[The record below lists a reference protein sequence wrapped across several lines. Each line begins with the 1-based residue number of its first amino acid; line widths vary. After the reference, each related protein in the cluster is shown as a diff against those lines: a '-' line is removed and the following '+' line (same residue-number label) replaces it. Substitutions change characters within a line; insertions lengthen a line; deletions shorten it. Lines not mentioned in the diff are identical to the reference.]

1 MTKAAEE
8 GRTLD
13 VEEEEHYDNTAA
25 EIRQVDAHLKRLRE
39 LEAGKAATAQPV
51 KQAGNGNV
59 AAVASAPVIRVE
71 QKLDKGIGF
80 ARFAK
85 SLAAAKG
92 VRSEALEVARRQYPD
107 DSRLH
112 HVLKSAVG
120 AGTTTDPQWAG
131 SLSEYQEYAQDFI
144 DYLRPQTIIGRFGQG
159 GIPALRQVP
168 FNIRVHAQVSGG
180 AAGWVGEGKAKP
192 LTKFD
197 FESITFSHAKVSAI
211 AVLTEE
217 LIRFSS
223 PAADALVRNALAEA
237 VVARLDTDFVDPKK
251 AAVADVSPASIT
263 HDVKGTAS
271 TGNPDADAEA
281 AFGQFVAANL
291 QPTGAVWLMSST
303 NALALSMRKNAL
315 GQKEYPD
322 MTLLGGSFQG
332 LPVIV
337 SQYVGD
343 QLVLVNAPD
352 IYLADDG
359 EVFYRI
365 TPDRNCGITEA
376 VTVPAREVIHDRFNC
391 FFHPLIGL
399 PPVYAAGLAATQGH
413 HIQENSTSFFR
424 NGGRPSGVIEIPGSI
439 TEENAKKLKSN
450 WDSGYTGE
458 NAGKT
463 AILSNGA
470 KYNPTTFS
478 PVDAQTVEQLKMTAE
493 IVCSVF
499 RVPAYKIGVG
509 QPPSSD
515 NVEALEQQYYSQ
527 CLQTL
532 IESIELLLDEA
543 LETGENESTEFD
555 VTTLLRMD
563 SERRMKTLG
572 DAVKNTLLTP
582 NEARKRENLPPLAGG
597 DALYLQQQN
606 YSLEALS
613 RRDAREDPFSSAGKT
628 VSSQLPD
635 GASDGN
641 KAISETEHDAV
652 KAMFRGDTEKMTER
666 ELSIIRALGEEF
678 STVLADL
685 QRTFEGK
692 MASQAQAFE
701 EKLTSLS
708 AVLQKHVTVDEVR
721 PVLQAMVDDAVGAI
735 PVPRDGRD
743 YDPDV
748 LQQAVNDAVAN
759 IPQPADGKS
768 LTPDD
773 VRPMLEQMVKEAV
786 SHIPVPRDGR
796 DYDPE
801 VLQKAVND
809 AVANIPQPADGK
821 SLTPDDVRPMLEQM
835 VKEAVSHIPVPRD
848 GRDYDPDVLQK
859 AVLDAV
865 SALPAPQDGRDAT
878 ALEILPAIDDQKSFP
893 RGTYATHQGGLW
905 RAYEKTH
912 GMRGWECLVDG
923 VADIDV
929 SMTGERLFSV
939 VVRQSSGQRTEKTFS
954 LPVMLYRGVFRAG
967 ETYHPGDTVTWGG
980 SLWHCNSMTE
990 DKPGEAH
997 SSAWTLAAKRGR
1009 DAGGGK

>member
-1 MTKAAEE
+1 
-8 GRTLD
+8 
-13 VEEEEHYDNTAA
+13 
-25 EIRQVDAHLKRLRE
+25 
-39 LEAGKAATAQPV
+39 
-51 KQAGNGNV
+51 
-59 AAVASAPVIRVE
+59 
-71 QKLDKGIGF
+71 
-80 ARFAK
+80 
-85 SLAAAKG
+85 
-92 VRSEALEVARRQYPD
+92 
-107 DSRLH
+107 
-112 HVLKSAVG
+112 
-120 AGTTTDPQWAG
+120 
-131 SLSEYQEYAQDFI
+131 
-144 DYLRPQTIIGRFGQG
+144 
-159 GIPALRQVP
+159 
-168 FNIRVHAQVSGG
+168 
-180 AAGWVGEGKAKP
+180 
-192 LTKFD
+192 
-197 FESITFSHAKVSAI
+197 
-211 AVLTEE
+211 
-217 LIRFSS
+217 
-223 PAADALVRNALAEA
+223 
-237 VVARLDTDFVDPKK
+237 
-251 AAVADVSPASIT
+251 
-263 HDVKGTAS
+263 
-271 TGNPDADAEA
+271 
-281 AFGQFVAANL
+281 
-291 QPTGAVWLMSST
+291 
-303 NALALSMRKNAL
+303 
-315 GQKEYPD
+315 
-322 MTLLGGSFQG
+322 
-332 LPVIV
+332 
-337 SQYVGD
+337 
-343 QLVLVNAPD
+343 
-352 IYLADDG
+352 
-359 EVFYRI
+359 
-365 TPDRNCGITEA
+365 
-376 VTVPAREVIHDRFNC
+376 
-391 FFHPLIGL
+391 
-399 PPVYAAGLAATQGH
+399 
-413 HIQENSTSFFR
+413 
-424 NGGRPSGVIEIPGSI
+424 
-439 TEENAKKLKSN
+439 
-450 WDSGYTGE
+450 
-458 NAGKT
+458 
-463 AILSNGA
+463 
-470 KYNPTTFS
+470 
-478 PVDAQTVEQLKMTAE
+478 
-493 IVCSVF
+493 
-499 RVPAYKIGVG
+499 
-509 QPPSSD
+509 
-515 NVEALEQQYYSQ
+515 VEALEQQYYSQ

-613 RRDAREDPFSSAGKT
+613 RRDAREDPFASTGKT
-628 VSSQLPD
+628 ALAQPPD

-652 KAMFRGDTEKMTER
+652 KAMFRGDTAKMTER

-678 STVLADL
+678 SAVLADL

-692 MASQAQAFE
+692 IAAQAQTFE
-701 EKLTSLS
+701 EKLASLS
-708 AVLQKHVTVDEVR
+708 VVLQKCVT
-721 PVLQAMVDDAVGAI
+721 G
-735 PVPRDGRD
+735 
-743 YDPDV
+743 
-748 LQQAVNDAVAN
+748 
-759 IPQPADGKS
+759 
-768 LTPDD
+768 DD

-821 SLTPDDVRPMLEQM
+821 SLTPDDVRPMLEQMVKEAVSHIPVPRDGRDYDPDVLQKAVNDAVANIPVPANGKSITPDDVRPMLEQMVKEAVSHIPVPRDGRDYDPDVLQKAVNDAVANIPLPADGKSITPDDVHPMLEQM

-980 SLWHCNSMTE
+980 SLWHCNSMTG

>member
-1 MTKAAEE
+1 MWNLLRRTRKNQKSGRDVREAGWTSLFQAVAEPFSGAWQQGVKADPEAVLSFHAVFACISLISQDIAKM
-8 GRTLD
+8 RLRLMQT
-13 VEEEEHYDNTAA
+13 
-25 EIRQVDAHLKRLRE
+25 DAHGIRRETRRGDIARLCRRPNAQQNRIQFFELWLNAKLRHGNTVVLKIRNARGQIKELRI
-39 LEAGKAATAQPV
+39 LDW
-51 KQAGNGNV
+51 
-59 AAVASAPVIRVE
+59 SRVE
-71 QKLDKGIGF
+71 
-80 ARFAK
+80 
-85 SLAAAKG
+85 
-92 VRSEALEVARRQYPD
+92 
-107 DSRLH
+107 
-112 HVLKSAVG
+112 
-120 AGTTTDPQWAG
+120 
-131 SLSEYQEYAQDFI
+131 
-144 DYLRPQTIIGRFGQG
+144 
-159 GIPALRQVP
+159 
-168 FNIRVHAQVSGG
+168 
-180 AAGWVGEGKAKP
+180 P
-192 LTKFD
+192 L
-197 FESITFSHAKVSAI
+197 V
-211 AVLTEE
+211 
-217 LIRFSS
+217 
-223 PAADALVRNALAEA
+223 
-237 VVARLDTDFVDPKK
+237 
-251 AAVADVSPASIT
+251 
-263 HDVKGTAS
+263 
-271 TGNPDADAEA
+271 
-281 AFGQFVAANL
+281 
-291 QPTGAVWLMSST
+291 
-303 NALALSMRKNAL
+303 
-315 GQKEYPD
+315 
-322 MTLLGGSFQG
+322 
-332 LPVIV
+332 
-337 SQYVGD
+337 
-343 QLVLVNAPD
+343 
-352 IYLADDG
+352 ADDG

-613 RRDAREDPFSSAGKT
+613 RRDAREDPFASAGKT

-759 IPQPADGKS
+759 IPQPADGKRS

-835 VKEAVSHIPVPRD
+835 VKEAVSHIPVPRDGRDYDPDVLQKAVNDAVANIPQPADGKSLTPDDVRPMLEQMVKEAVSHIHVPRD

>member
-1 MTKAAEE
+1 
-8 GRTLD
+8 
-13 VEEEEHYDNTAA
+13 
-25 EIRQVDAHLKRLRE
+25 
-39 LEAGKAATAQPV
+39 
-51 KQAGNGNV
+51 
-59 AAVASAPVIRVE
+59 
-71 QKLDKGIGF
+71 
-80 ARFAK
+80 
-85 SLAAAKG
+85 
-92 VRSEALEVARRQYPD
+92 
-107 DSRLH
+107 
-112 HVLKSAVG
+112 
-120 AGTTTDPQWAG
+120 
-131 SLSEYQEYAQDFI
+131 
-144 DYLRPQTIIGRFGQG
+144 
-159 GIPALRQVP
+159 
-168 FNIRVHAQVSGG
+168 
-180 AAGWVGEGKAKP
+180 
-192 LTKFD
+192 
-197 FESITFSHAKVSAI
+197 
-211 AVLTEE
+211 
-217 LIRFSS
+217 
-223 PAADALVRNALAEA
+223 
-237 VVARLDTDFVDPKK
+237 
-251 AAVADVSPASIT
+251 
-263 HDVKGTAS
+263 
-271 TGNPDADAEA
+271 
-281 AFGQFVAANL
+281 
-291 QPTGAVWLMSST
+291 
-303 NALALSMRKNAL
+303 
-315 GQKEYPD
+315 
-322 MTLLGGSFQG
+322 
-332 LPVIV
+332 
-337 SQYVGD
+337 
-343 QLVLVNAPD
+343 
-352 IYLADDG
+352 
-359 EVFYRI
+359 
-365 TPDRNCGITEA
+365 
-376 VTVPAREVIHDRFNC
+376 
-391 FFHPLIGL
+391 
-399 PPVYAAGLAATQGH
+399 
-413 HIQENSTSFFR
+413 
-424 NGGRPSGVIEIPGSI
+424 
-439 TEENAKKLKSN
+439 
-450 WDSGYTGE
+450 
-458 NAGKT
+458 
-463 AILSNGA
+463 ILSNGA

-572 DAVKNTLLTP
+572 ESVKNTLLTP

-613 RRDAREDPFSSAGKT
+613 RRDAREDPFASTGKT
-628 VSSQLPD
+628 ASAQPPD

-652 KAMFRGDTEKMTER
+652 KAMFRGDSEKMNER

-678 STVLADL
+678 SAVLADL

-692 MASQAQAFE
+692 IAAQAQTFE
-701 EKLTSLS
+701 EKLASLS
-708 AVLQKHVTVDEVR
+708 VVLQKCVT
-721 PVLQAMVDDAVGAI
+721 G
-735 PVPRDGRD
+735 
-743 YDPDV
+743 
-748 LQQAVNDAVAN
+748 
-759 IPQPADGKS
+759 
-768 LTPDD
+768 DD

-821 SLTPDDVRPMLEQM
+821 SLTPDDVRPMLEQMVKEAVSHIPVPRDGRDYDPDVLQKAVNDAVANIPVPANGKSITPDDVRPMLEQMVKEAVSHIPVPRDGRDYDPEVLQKAVNDAVANIPQPADGKSITPDDVHPMLEQM

-980 SLWHCNSMTE
+980 SLWHCNSMTG

>member
-1 MTKAAEE
+1 
-8 GRTLD
+8 
-13 VEEEEHYDNTAA
+13 
-25 EIRQVDAHLKRLRE
+25 
-39 LEAGKAATAQPV
+39 
-51 KQAGNGNV
+51 
-59 AAVASAPVIRVE
+59 
-71 QKLDKGIGF
+71 
-80 ARFAK
+80 
-85 SLAAAKG
+85 
-92 VRSEALEVARRQYPD
+92 
-107 DSRLH
+107 
-112 HVLKSAVG
+112 
-120 AGTTTDPQWAG
+120 
-131 SLSEYQEYAQDFI
+131 
-144 DYLRPQTIIGRFGQG
+144 
-159 GIPALRQVP
+159 
-168 FNIRVHAQVSGG
+168 
-180 AAGWVGEGKAKP
+180 
-192 LTKFD
+192 
-197 FESITFSHAKVSAI
+197 
-211 AVLTEE
+211 
-217 LIRFSS
+217 
-223 PAADALVRNALAEA
+223 
-237 VVARLDTDFVDPKK
+237 
-251 AAVADVSPASIT
+251 
-263 HDVKGTAS
+263 
-271 TGNPDADAEA
+271 
-281 AFGQFVAANL
+281 
-291 QPTGAVWLMSST
+291 
-303 NALALSMRKNAL
+303 
-315 GQKEYPD
+315 
-322 MTLLGGSFQG
+322 
-332 LPVIV
+332 
-337 SQYVGD
+337 
-343 QLVLVNAPD
+343 
-352 IYLADDG
+352 
-359 EVFYRI
+359 
-365 TPDRNCGITEA
+365 
-376 VTVPAREVIHDRFNC
+376 
-391 FFHPLIGL
+391 
-399 PPVYAAGLAATQGH
+399 
-413 HIQENSTSFFR
+413 
-424 NGGRPSGVIEIPGSI
+424 
-439 TEENAKKLKSN
+439 N

-613 RRDAREDPFSSAGKT
+613 RRDAREDPFASTGKT
-628 VSSQLPD
+628 ALAQPPD

-652 KAMFRGDTEKMTER
+652 KAMFRGDTAKMTER

-678 STVLADL
+678 SAVLADL

-692 MASQAQAFE
+692 IAAQAQTFE
-701 EKLTSLS
+701 EKLASLS
-708 AVLQKHVTVDEVR
+708 VVLQKCVTGDDVR
-721 PVLQAMVDDAVGAI
+721 PMLEQMVKEAVSHI

-743 YDPDV
+743 YDPEV
-748 LQQAVNDAVAN
+748 LQKAVNDAVAN

-821 SLTPDDVRPMLEQM
+821 SLTPDDVRPMLEQMVKEAVSHIPVPRDGRDYDPDVLQKAVNDAVANIPQPADGKSITPDDVRPMLEQM

-980 SLWHCNSMTE
+980 SLWHCNSMTG

-1009 DAGGGK
+1009 DAGG

>member
-1 MTKAAEE
+1 
-8 GRTLD
+8 
-13 VEEEEHYDNTAA
+13 
-25 EIRQVDAHLKRLRE
+25 
-39 LEAGKAATAQPV
+39 
-51 KQAGNGNV
+51 
-59 AAVASAPVIRVE
+59 
-71 QKLDKGIGF
+71 
-80 ARFAK
+80 
-85 SLAAAKG
+85 
-92 VRSEALEVARRQYPD
+92 
-107 DSRLH
+107 
-112 HVLKSAVG
+112 
-120 AGTTTDPQWAG
+120 
-131 SLSEYQEYAQDFI
+131 
-144 DYLRPQTIIGRFGQG
+144 
-159 GIPALRQVP
+159 
-168 FNIRVHAQVSGG
+168 
-180 AAGWVGEGKAKP
+180 
-192 LTKFD
+192 
-197 FESITFSHAKVSAI
+197 
-211 AVLTEE
+211 
-217 LIRFSS
+217 
-223 PAADALVRNALAEA
+223 
-237 VVARLDTDFVDPKK
+237 
-251 AAVADVSPASIT
+251 
-263 HDVKGTAS
+263 
-271 TGNPDADAEA
+271 
-281 AFGQFVAANL
+281 
-291 QPTGAVWLMSST
+291 
-303 NALALSMRKNAL
+303 
-315 GQKEYPD
+315 
-322 MTLLGGSFQG
+322 
-332 LPVIV
+332 
-337 SQYVGD
+337 
-343 QLVLVNAPD
+343 
-352 IYLADDG
+352 
-359 EVFYRI
+359 
-365 TPDRNCGITEA
+365 
-376 VTVPAREVIHDRFNC
+376 
-391 FFHPLIGL
+391 
-399 PPVYAAGLAATQGH
+399 TQGH

-613 RRDAREDPFSSAGKT
+613 RRDAREDPFALTGKT
-628 VSSQLPD
+628 ALAQPPD

-652 KAMFRGDTEKMTER
+652 KAMFRGDTAKMTER

-678 STVLADL
+678 SAVLADL

-692 MASQAQAFE
+692 IAAQAQTFE
-701 EKLTSLS
+701 EKLASLS
-708 AVLQKHVTVDEVR
+708 VVLQKCVTGDDVR
-721 PVLQAMVDDAVGAI
+721 PMLEQMVKEAVSHI

-743 YDPDV
+743 YDPEV
-748 LQQAVNDAVAN
+748 LQKAVNDAVAN

-821 SLTPDDVRPMLEQM
+821 SLTPDDVRPMLEQMVKEAVSHIPVPRDGRDYDPEVLQKAVNDAVANIPQPADGKSITPDDVRPMLEQM

-980 SLWHCNSMTE
+980 SLWHCNSMTG

-997 SSAWTLAAKRGR
+997 SSAWTLAAKRG
-1009 DAGGGK
+1009 

>member
-1 MTKAAEE
+1 
-8 GRTLD
+8 
-13 VEEEEHYDNTAA
+13 
-25 EIRQVDAHLKRLRE
+25 
-39 LEAGKAATAQPV
+39 
-51 KQAGNGNV
+51 
-59 AAVASAPVIRVE
+59 
-71 QKLDKGIGF
+71 
-80 ARFAK
+80 
-85 SLAAAKG
+85 
-92 VRSEALEVARRQYPD
+92 
-107 DSRLH
+107 
-112 HVLKSAVG
+112 
-120 AGTTTDPQWAG
+120 
-131 SLSEYQEYAQDFI
+131 
-144 DYLRPQTIIGRFGQG
+144 
-159 GIPALRQVP
+159 
-168 FNIRVHAQVSGG
+168 
-180 AAGWVGEGKAKP
+180 
-192 LTKFD
+192 
-197 FESITFSHAKVSAI
+197 
-211 AVLTEE
+211 
-217 LIRFSS
+217 
-223 PAADALVRNALAEA
+223 
-237 VVARLDTDFVDPKK
+237 
-251 AAVADVSPASIT
+251 
-263 HDVKGTAS
+263 
-271 TGNPDADAEA
+271 
-281 AFGQFVAANL
+281 
-291 QPTGAVWLMSST
+291 
-303 NALALSMRKNAL
+303 
-315 GQKEYPD
+315 
-322 MTLLGGSFQG
+322 
-332 LPVIV
+332 
-337 SQYVGD
+337 
-343 QLVLVNAPD
+343 
-352 IYLADDG
+352 
-359 EVFYRI
+359 
-365 TPDRNCGITEA
+365 
-376 VTVPAREVIHDRFNC
+376 
-391 FFHPLIGL
+391 
-399 PPVYAAGLAATQGH
+399 
-413 HIQENSTSFFR
+413 
-424 NGGRPSGVIEIPGSI
+424 
-439 TEENAKKLKSN
+439 AKKLKSN

-613 RRDAREDPFSSAGKT
+613 RRDAREDPFASTGKT
-628 VSSQLPD
+628 ALAQPPD

-652 KAMFRGDTEKMTER
+652 KAMFRGDTAKMTER

-678 STVLADL
+678 SAVLADL

-692 MASQAQAFE
+692 IAAQAQTFE
-701 EKLTSLS
+701 EKLASLS
-708 AVLQKHVTVDEVR
+708 VVLQKCVTGDDVR
-721 PVLQAMVDDAVGAI
+721 PMLEQMVKEAVSHI

-743 YDPDV
+743 YDPEV
-748 LQQAVNDAVAN
+748 LQKAVNDAVAN

-821 SLTPDDVRPMLEQM
+821 SLTPDDVRPMLEQMVKEAVSHIPVPRDGRDYDPDVLQKAVNDAVANIPQPADGKSITPDDVRPMLEQM

-980 SLWHCNSMTE
+980 SLWHCNSMTG

-997 SSAWTLAAKRGR
+997 SSGWALAAKRGR

>member
-1 MTKAAEE
+1 
-8 GRTLD
+8 
-13 VEEEEHYDNTAA
+13 
-25 EIRQVDAHLKRLRE
+25 
-39 LEAGKAATAQPV
+39 
-51 KQAGNGNV
+51 
-59 AAVASAPVIRVE
+59 
-71 QKLDKGIGF
+71 
-80 ARFAK
+80 
-85 SLAAAKG
+85 
-92 VRSEALEVARRQYPD
+92 
-107 DSRLH
+107 
-112 HVLKSAVG
+112 
-120 AGTTTDPQWAG
+120 
-131 SLSEYQEYAQDFI
+131 
-144 DYLRPQTIIGRFGQG
+144 
-159 GIPALRQVP
+159 
-168 FNIRVHAQVSGG
+168 
-180 AAGWVGEGKAKP
+180 
-192 LTKFD
+192 
-197 FESITFSHAKVSAI
+197 
-211 AVLTEE
+211 
-217 LIRFSS
+217 
-223 PAADALVRNALAEA
+223 
-237 VVARLDTDFVDPKK
+237 
-251 AAVADVSPASIT
+251 
-263 HDVKGTAS
+263 
-271 TGNPDADAEA
+271 
-281 AFGQFVAANL
+281 
-291 QPTGAVWLMSST
+291 
-303 NALALSMRKNAL
+303 
-315 GQKEYPD
+315 
-322 MTLLGGSFQG
+322 
-332 LPVIV
+332 
-337 SQYVGD
+337 
-343 QLVLVNAPD
+343 
-352 IYLADDG
+352 
-359 EVFYRI
+359 
-365 TPDRNCGITEA
+365 
-376 VTVPAREVIHDRFNC
+376 
-391 FFHPLIGL
+391 
-399 PPVYAAGLAATQGH
+399 
-413 HIQENSTSFFR
+413 STSFFR

-613 RRDAREDPFSSAGKT
+613 RRDAREDPFASTGKT
-628 VSSQLPD
+628 ALAQPPD

-652 KAMFRGDTEKMTER
+652 KAMFRGDTAKMTER

-678 STVLADL
+678 SAVLADL

-692 MASQAQAFE
+692 IAAQAQTFE
-701 EKLTSLS
+701 EKLASLS
-708 AVLQKHVTVDEVR
+708 VVLQKCVTGDDVR
-721 PVLQAMVDDAVGAI
+721 PMLEQMVKEAVSHI

-743 YDPDV
+743 YDPEV
-748 LQQAVNDAVAN
+748 LQKAVNDAVAN

-835 VKEAVSHIPVPRD
+835 VKEAVSHIPVPRDGRDYDPDVLQKAVNDAVANIPQPADGKSITPDDVRPMLEQMVTEAVSHIPVPRD

-939 VVRQSSGQRTEKTFS
+939 VVRQSSGQRTAKTFS

-980 SLWHCNSMTE
+980 SLWHCNSMTG

>member
-1 MTKAAEE
+1 
-8 GRTLD
+8 
-13 VEEEEHYDNTAA
+13 
-25 EIRQVDAHLKRLRE
+25 
-39 LEAGKAATAQPV
+39 
-51 KQAGNGNV
+51 
-59 AAVASAPVIRVE
+59 
-71 QKLDKGIGF
+71 
-80 ARFAK
+80 
-85 SLAAAKG
+85 
-92 VRSEALEVARRQYPD
+92 
-107 DSRLH
+107 
-112 HVLKSAVG
+112 
-120 AGTTTDPQWAG
+120 
-131 SLSEYQEYAQDFI
+131 
-144 DYLRPQTIIGRFGQG
+144 
-159 GIPALRQVP
+159 
-168 FNIRVHAQVSGG
+168 
-180 AAGWVGEGKAKP
+180 
-192 LTKFD
+192 
-197 FESITFSHAKVSAI
+197 
-211 AVLTEE
+211 
-217 LIRFSS
+217 
-223 PAADALVRNALAEA
+223 
-237 VVARLDTDFVDPKK
+237 
-251 AAVADVSPASIT
+251 
-263 HDVKGTAS
+263 
-271 TGNPDADAEA
+271 
-281 AFGQFVAANL
+281 
-291 QPTGAVWLMSST
+291 
-303 NALALSMRKNAL
+303 
-315 GQKEYPD
+315 
-322 MTLLGGSFQG
+322 
-332 LPVIV
+332 
-337 SQYVGD
+337 
-343 QLVLVNAPD
+343 
-352 IYLADDG
+352 
-359 EVFYRI
+359 
-365 TPDRNCGITEA
+365 
-376 VTVPAREVIHDRFNC
+376 
-391 FFHPLIGL
+391 
-399 PPVYAAGLAATQGH
+399 
-413 HIQENSTSFFR
+413 

-572 DAVKNTLLTP
+572 ESVKNTLLTP

-613 RRDAREDPFSSAGKT
+613 RRDAREDPFASTGKT
-628 VSSQLPD
+628 ASAQPPD

-652 KAMFRGDTEKMTER
+652 KAMFRGDSEKMNER

-678 STVLADL
+678 SAVLADL

-692 MASQAQAFE
+692 IAAQAQTFE
-701 EKLTSLS
+701 EKLASLS
-708 AVLQKHVTVDEVR
+708 VVLQKCVT
-721 PVLQAMVDDAVGAI
+721 G
-735 PVPRDGRD
+735 
-743 YDPDV
+743 
-748 LQQAVNDAVAN
+748 
-759 IPQPADGKS
+759 
-768 LTPDD
+768 DD

-821 SLTPDDVRPMLEQM
+821 SLTPDDVRPMLEQMVKEAVSHIPVPRDGRDYDPDVLQKAVNDAVANIPVPANGKSITPDDVRPMLEQMVKEAVSHIPVPRDGRDYDPEVLQKAVNDAVANIPQPADGKSITPDDVHPMLEQM

-980 SLWHCNSMTE
+980 SLWHCNSMTG

>member
-1 MTKAAEE
+1 
-8 GRTLD
+8 
-13 VEEEEHYDNTAA
+13 
-25 EIRQVDAHLKRLRE
+25 
-39 LEAGKAATAQPV
+39 
-51 KQAGNGNV
+51 
-59 AAVASAPVIRVE
+59 
-71 QKLDKGIGF
+71 
-80 ARFAK
+80 
-85 SLAAAKG
+85 
-92 VRSEALEVARRQYPD
+92 
-107 DSRLH
+107 
-112 HVLKSAVG
+112 
-120 AGTTTDPQWAG
+120 
-131 SLSEYQEYAQDFI
+131 
-144 DYLRPQTIIGRFGQG
+144 
-159 GIPALRQVP
+159 
-168 FNIRVHAQVSGG
+168 
-180 AAGWVGEGKAKP
+180 
-192 LTKFD
+192 
-197 FESITFSHAKVSAI
+197 
-211 AVLTEE
+211 
-217 LIRFSS
+217 
-223 PAADALVRNALAEA
+223 
-237 VVARLDTDFVDPKK
+237 
-251 AAVADVSPASIT
+251 
-263 HDVKGTAS
+263 
-271 TGNPDADAEA
+271 
-281 AFGQFVAANL
+281 
-291 QPTGAVWLMSST
+291 
-303 NALALSMRKNAL
+303 
-315 GQKEYPD
+315 
-322 MTLLGGSFQG
+322 
-332 LPVIV
+332 
-337 SQYVGD
+337 
-343 QLVLVNAPD
+343 
-352 IYLADDG
+352 
-359 EVFYRI
+359 
-365 TPDRNCGITEA
+365 
-376 VTVPAREVIHDRFNC
+376 
-391 FFHPLIGL
+391 
-399 PPVYAAGLAATQGH
+399 
-413 HIQENSTSFFR
+413 
-424 NGGRPSGVIEIPGSI
+424 
-439 TEENAKKLKSN
+439 EENAKKLKSN

-613 RRDAREDPFSSAGKT
+613 RRDAREDPFASAGKT

-685 QRTFEGK
+685 QRTFEEK
-692 MASQAQAFE
+692 IAAQAQTFE
-701 EKLTSLS
+701 EKLASQS
-708 AVLQKHVTVDEVR
+708 VVLQKHVTVDEVR

-748 LQQAVNDAVAN
+748 LQQAVNDAVANIPQPADGKSLTPDDVRPMLEQMVKEAVSHIPVPRDGRDYDPEVLQKAVNDAVAN

-1009 DAGGGK
+1009 DAGG

>member
-1 MTKAAEE
+1 
-8 GRTLD
+8 
-13 VEEEEHYDNTAA
+13 
-25 EIRQVDAHLKRLRE
+25 
-39 LEAGKAATAQPV
+39 
-51 KQAGNGNV
+51 
-59 AAVASAPVIRVE
+59 
-71 QKLDKGIGF
+71 
-80 ARFAK
+80 
-85 SLAAAKG
+85 
-92 VRSEALEVARRQYPD
+92 
-107 DSRLH
+107 
-112 HVLKSAVG
+112 
-120 AGTTTDPQWAG
+120 
-131 SLSEYQEYAQDFI
+131 
-144 DYLRPQTIIGRFGQG
+144 
-159 GIPALRQVP
+159 
-168 FNIRVHAQVSGG
+168 
-180 AAGWVGEGKAKP
+180 
-192 LTKFD
+192 
-197 FESITFSHAKVSAI
+197 
-211 AVLTEE
+211 
-217 LIRFSS
+217 
-223 PAADALVRNALAEA
+223 
-237 VVARLDTDFVDPKK
+237 
-251 AAVADVSPASIT
+251 
-263 HDVKGTAS
+263 
-271 TGNPDADAEA
+271 
-281 AFGQFVAANL
+281 
-291 QPTGAVWLMSST
+291 
-303 NALALSMRKNAL
+303 
-315 GQKEYPD
+315 
-322 MTLLGGSFQG
+322 
-332 LPVIV
+332 
-337 SQYVGD
+337 
-343 QLVLVNAPD
+343 
-352 IYLADDG
+352 
-359 EVFYRI
+359 
-365 TPDRNCGITEA
+365 
-376 VTVPAREVIHDRFNC
+376 
-391 FFHPLIGL
+391 
-399 PPVYAAGLAATQGH
+399 
-413 HIQENSTSFFR
+413 
-424 NGGRPSGVIEIPGSI
+424 
-439 TEENAKKLKSN
+439 
-450 WDSGYTGE
+450 
-458 NAGKT
+458 
-463 AILSNGA
+463 
-470 KYNPTTFS
+470 
-478 PVDAQTVEQLKMTAE
+478 
-493 IVCSVF
+493 F

-613 RRDAREDPFSSAGKT
+613 RRDAREDPFASTGKT
-628 VSSQLPD
+628 ALAQPPD

-641 KAISETEHDAV
+641 KAITETEHDAV
-652 KAMFRGDTEKMTER
+652 KAMFRGDTAKMTER

-678 STVLADL
+678 SAVLADL

-692 MASQAQAFE
+692 IAAQAQTFE
-701 EKLTSLS
+701 EKLASLS
-708 AVLQKHVTVDEVR
+708 VVLQKCVT
-721 PVLQAMVDDAVGAI
+721 G
-735 PVPRDGRD
+735 
-743 YDPDV
+743 
-748 LQQAVNDAVAN
+748 
-759 IPQPADGKS
+759 
-768 LTPDD
+768 DD

-821 SLTPDDVRPMLEQM
+821 SLTPDDVRPMLEQMVTEAVSHIPVPRDGRDYDPDVLQKAVNDAVANIPQPADGKSLTPDDVRPMLEQMVKEAVSHIPVPRDGRDYDPDVLQKAVNDAVANIPQPADGKSITPDDVRPMLEQM

-929 SMTGERLFSV
+929 SITGERSFSV
-939 VVRQSSGQRTEKTFS
+939 VIRQSSGQCTEKTFS

-980 SLWHCNSMTE
+980 SLWHCNSMTG

-997 SSAWTLAAKRGR
+997 SSGWTLAAKRGR

>member
-1 MTKAAEE
+1 
-8 GRTLD
+8 
-13 VEEEEHYDNTAA
+13 
-25 EIRQVDAHLKRLRE
+25 
-39 LEAGKAATAQPV
+39 
-51 KQAGNGNV
+51 
-59 AAVASAPVIRVE
+59 
-71 QKLDKGIGF
+71 
-80 ARFAK
+80 
-85 SLAAAKG
+85 
-92 VRSEALEVARRQYPD
+92 
-107 DSRLH
+107 
-112 HVLKSAVG
+112 
-120 AGTTTDPQWAG
+120 
-131 SLSEYQEYAQDFI
+131 
-144 DYLRPQTIIGRFGQG
+144 
-159 GIPALRQVP
+159 
-168 FNIRVHAQVSGG
+168 
-180 AAGWVGEGKAKP
+180 
-192 LTKFD
+192 
-197 FESITFSHAKVSAI
+197 
-211 AVLTEE
+211 
-217 LIRFSS
+217 
-223 PAADALVRNALAEA
+223 
-237 VVARLDTDFVDPKK
+237 
-251 AAVADVSPASIT
+251 
-263 HDVKGTAS
+263 
-271 TGNPDADAEA
+271 
-281 AFGQFVAANL
+281 
-291 QPTGAVWLMSST
+291 
-303 NALALSMRKNAL
+303 
-315 GQKEYPD
+315 
-322 MTLLGGSFQG
+322 
-332 LPVIV
+332 
-337 SQYVGD
+337 
-343 QLVLVNAPD
+343 
-352 IYLADDG
+352 
-359 EVFYRI
+359 
-365 TPDRNCGITEA
+365 
-376 VTVPAREVIHDRFNC
+376 
-391 FFHPLIGL
+391 
-399 PPVYAAGLAATQGH
+399 
-413 HIQENSTSFFR
+413 
-424 NGGRPSGVIEIPGSI
+424 
-439 TEENAKKLKSN
+439 
-450 WDSGYTGE
+450 
-458 NAGKT
+458 
-463 AILSNGA
+463 
-470 KYNPTTFS
+470 
-478 PVDAQTVEQLKMTAE
+478 QTVEQLKMTAE

-613 RRDAREDPFSSAGKT
+613 RRDAREDPFASTGKT
-628 VSSQLPD
+628 ALAQPPD

-652 KAMFRGDTEKMTER
+652 KAMFRGDTAKMTER

-678 STVLADL
+678 SAVLADL

-692 MASQAQAFE
+692 IAVQAQTFE
-701 EKLTSLS
+701 EKLASLS
-708 AVLQKHVTVDEVR
+708 VVLQKCVT
-721 PVLQAMVDDAVGAI
+721 G
-735 PVPRDGRD
+735 
-743 YDPDV
+743 
-748 LQQAVNDAVAN
+748 
-759 IPQPADGKS
+759 
-768 LTPDD
+768 DD

-821 SLTPDDVRPMLEQM
+821 SLTPDDVRPMLEQMVKEAVSHIPVPRDGRDYDPDVLQKAVNDAVANIPVPANGKSITPDDVRPMLEQMVKEAVSHIPVPRDGRDYDPDVLQKAVNDAVANIPLPADGKSITPDDVRPMLEQM

-967 ETYHPGDTVTWGG
+967 ETYHPGDT
-980 SLWHCNSMTE
+980 
-990 DKPGEAH
+990 
-997 SSAWTLAAKRGR
+997 
-1009 DAGGGK
+1009 

>member
-1 MTKAAEE
+1 
-8 GRTLD
+8 
-13 VEEEEHYDNTAA
+13 
-25 EIRQVDAHLKRLRE
+25 
-39 LEAGKAATAQPV
+39 
-51 KQAGNGNV
+51 
-59 AAVASAPVIRVE
+59 
-71 QKLDKGIGF
+71 
-80 ARFAK
+80 
-85 SLAAAKG
+85 
-92 VRSEALEVARRQYPD
+92 
-107 DSRLH
+107 
-112 HVLKSAVG
+112 
-120 AGTTTDPQWAG
+120 
-131 SLSEYQEYAQDFI
+131 
-144 DYLRPQTIIGRFGQG
+144 
-159 GIPALRQVP
+159 
-168 FNIRVHAQVSGG
+168 
-180 AAGWVGEGKAKP
+180 
-192 LTKFD
+192 
-197 FESITFSHAKVSAI
+197 
-211 AVLTEE
+211 
-217 LIRFSS
+217 
-223 PAADALVRNALAEA
+223 
-237 VVARLDTDFVDPKK
+237 
-251 AAVADVSPASIT
+251 
-263 HDVKGTAS
+263 
-271 TGNPDADAEA
+271 
-281 AFGQFVAANL
+281 
-291 QPTGAVWLMSST
+291 
-303 NALALSMRKNAL
+303 
-315 GQKEYPD
+315 
-322 MTLLGGSFQG
+322 
-332 LPVIV
+332 
-337 SQYVGD
+337 
-343 QLVLVNAPD
+343 
-352 IYLADDG
+352 
-359 EVFYRI
+359 
-365 TPDRNCGITEA
+365 
-376 VTVPAREVIHDRFNC
+376 
-391 FFHPLIGL
+391 
-399 PPVYAAGLAATQGH
+399 
-413 HIQENSTSFFR
+413 
-424 NGGRPSGVIEIPGSI
+424 
-439 TEENAKKLKSN
+439 ENAKKLKSN

-613 RRDAREDPFSSAGKT
+613 RRDAREDPFASAGKT

-685 QRTFEGK
+685 QRTFEEK
-692 MASQAQAFE
+692 IAAQAQTFE
-701 EKLTSLS
+701 EKLASQS
-708 AVLQKHVTVDEVR
+708 VVLQKHVTVDEVR

-748 LQQAVNDAVAN
+748 LQQAVNDAVANIPQPADGKSLTPDDVRPMLEQMVKEAVSHIPVPRDGRDYDPEVLQKAVNDAVAN

-1009 DAGGGK
+1009 DAGG

>member
-1 MTKAAEE
+1 
-8 GRTLD
+8 
-13 VEEEEHYDNTAA
+13 
-25 EIRQVDAHLKRLRE
+25 
-39 LEAGKAATAQPV
+39 
-51 KQAGNGNV
+51 
-59 AAVASAPVIRVE
+59 
-71 QKLDKGIGF
+71 
-80 ARFAK
+80 
-85 SLAAAKG
+85 
-92 VRSEALEVARRQYPD
+92 
-107 DSRLH
+107 
-112 HVLKSAVG
+112 
-120 AGTTTDPQWAG
+120 
-131 SLSEYQEYAQDFI
+131 
-144 DYLRPQTIIGRFGQG
+144 
-159 GIPALRQVP
+159 
-168 FNIRVHAQVSGG
+168 
-180 AAGWVGEGKAKP
+180 
-192 LTKFD
+192 
-197 FESITFSHAKVSAI
+197 
-211 AVLTEE
+211 
-217 LIRFSS
+217 
-223 PAADALVRNALAEA
+223 
-237 VVARLDTDFVDPKK
+237 
-251 AAVADVSPASIT
+251 
-263 HDVKGTAS
+263 
-271 TGNPDADAEA
+271 
-281 AFGQFVAANL
+281 
-291 QPTGAVWLMSST
+291 
-303 NALALSMRKNAL
+303 
-315 GQKEYPD
+315 
-322 MTLLGGSFQG
+322 
-332 LPVIV
+332 
-337 SQYVGD
+337 
-343 QLVLVNAPD
+343 
-352 IYLADDG
+352 
-359 EVFYRI
+359 
-365 TPDRNCGITEA
+365 
-376 VTVPAREVIHDRFNC
+376 
-391 FFHPLIGL
+391 
-399 PPVYAAGLAATQGH
+399 
-413 HIQENSTSFFR
+413 
-424 NGGRPSGVIEIPGSI
+424 
-439 TEENAKKLKSN
+439 
-450 WDSGYTGE
+450 
-458 NAGKT
+458 
-463 AILSNGA
+463 
-470 KYNPTTFS
+470 
-478 PVDAQTVEQLKMTAE
+478 
-493 IVCSVF
+493 
-499 RVPAYKIGVG
+499 G

-613 RRDAREDPFSSAGKT
+613 RRDAREDPFASAGKT

-821 SLTPDDVRPMLEQM
+821 SITPDDVRPMLEQMVKEAVSHIPVPRDGRDYDPDVLQKAVNDAVANIPQPADGKSLTPDDVRPMLEQM
-835 VKEAVSHIPVPRD
+835 VKEAVSHIHVPRD

-1009 DAGGGK
+1009 DAGG

>member
-1 MTKAAEE
+1 
-8 GRTLD
+8 
-13 VEEEEHYDNTAA
+13 
-25 EIRQVDAHLKRLRE
+25 
-39 LEAGKAATAQPV
+39 
-51 KQAGNGNV
+51 
-59 AAVASAPVIRVE
+59 
-71 QKLDKGIGF
+71 
-80 ARFAK
+80 
-85 SLAAAKG
+85 
-92 VRSEALEVARRQYPD
+92 
-107 DSRLH
+107 
-112 HVLKSAVG
+112 
-120 AGTTTDPQWAG
+120 
-131 SLSEYQEYAQDFI
+131 
-144 DYLRPQTIIGRFGQG
+144 
-159 GIPALRQVP
+159 
-168 FNIRVHAQVSGG
+168 
-180 AAGWVGEGKAKP
+180 
-192 LTKFD
+192 
-197 FESITFSHAKVSAI
+197 
-211 AVLTEE
+211 
-217 LIRFSS
+217 
-223 PAADALVRNALAEA
+223 
-237 VVARLDTDFVDPKK
+237 
-251 AAVADVSPASIT
+251 
-263 HDVKGTAS
+263 
-271 TGNPDADAEA
+271 
-281 AFGQFVAANL
+281 
-291 QPTGAVWLMSST
+291 
-303 NALALSMRKNAL
+303 
-315 GQKEYPD
+315 
-322 MTLLGGSFQG
+322 
-332 LPVIV
+332 
-337 SQYVGD
+337 
-343 QLVLVNAPD
+343 
-352 IYLADDG
+352 
-359 EVFYRI
+359 
-365 TPDRNCGITEA
+365 
-376 VTVPAREVIHDRFNC
+376 
-391 FFHPLIGL
+391 
-399 PPVYAAGLAATQGH
+399 
-413 HIQENSTSFFR
+413 
-424 NGGRPSGVIEIPGSI
+424 
-439 TEENAKKLKSN
+439 
-450 WDSGYTGE
+450 
-458 NAGKT
+458 
-463 AILSNGA
+463 ILSNGA

-613 RRDAREDPFSSAGKT
+613 RRDAREDPFASTGKT
-628 VSSQLPD
+628 ALAQPPD

-652 KAMFRGDTEKMTER
+652 KAMFRGDTAKMTER

-678 STVLADL
+678 SAVLADL

-692 MASQAQAFE
+692 IAAQAQTFE
-701 EKLTSLS
+701 EKLASLS
-708 AVLQKHVTVDEVR
+708 VVLQKCVTGDDVR
-721 PVLQAMVDDAVGAI
+721 PMLEQMVKEAVSHI

-743 YDPDV
+743 YDPEV
-748 LQQAVNDAVAN
+748 LQKAVNDAVAN

-821 SLTPDDVRPMLEQM
+821 SLTPDDVRPMLEQMVKEAVSHIPVPRDGRDYDPDVLQKAVNDAVANIPQPADGKSITPDDVRPMLEQM

-939 VVRQSSGQRTEKTFS
+939 VVRQSSGQRTAKTFS

-980 SLWHCNSMTE
+980 SLWHCNSMTG

>member
-1 MTKAAEE
+1 
-8 GRTLD
+8 
-13 VEEEEHYDNTAA
+13 
-25 EIRQVDAHLKRLRE
+25 
-39 LEAGKAATAQPV
+39 
-51 KQAGNGNV
+51 
-59 AAVASAPVIRVE
+59 
-71 QKLDKGIGF
+71 
-80 ARFAK
+80 
-85 SLAAAKG
+85 
-92 VRSEALEVARRQYPD
+92 
-107 DSRLH
+107 
-112 HVLKSAVG
+112 
-120 AGTTTDPQWAG
+120 
-131 SLSEYQEYAQDFI
+131 
-144 DYLRPQTIIGRFGQG
+144 
-159 GIPALRQVP
+159 
-168 FNIRVHAQVSGG
+168 
-180 AAGWVGEGKAKP
+180 
-192 LTKFD
+192 
-197 FESITFSHAKVSAI
+197 
-211 AVLTEE
+211 
-217 LIRFSS
+217 
-223 PAADALVRNALAEA
+223 
-237 VVARLDTDFVDPKK
+237 
-251 AAVADVSPASIT
+251 
-263 HDVKGTAS
+263 
-271 TGNPDADAEA
+271 
-281 AFGQFVAANL
+281 
-291 QPTGAVWLMSST
+291 
-303 NALALSMRKNAL
+303 
-315 GQKEYPD
+315 
-322 MTLLGGSFQG
+322 
-332 LPVIV
+332 
-337 SQYVGD
+337 
-343 QLVLVNAPD
+343 
-352 IYLADDG
+352 
-359 EVFYRI
+359 
-365 TPDRNCGITEA
+365 
-376 VTVPAREVIHDRFNC
+376 
-391 FFHPLIGL
+391 
-399 PPVYAAGLAATQGH
+399 
-413 HIQENSTSFFR
+413 
-424 NGGRPSGVIEIPGSI
+424 
-439 TEENAKKLKSN
+439 
-450 WDSGYTGE
+450 
-458 NAGKT
+458 
-463 AILSNGA
+463 
-470 KYNPTTFS
+470 
-478 PVDAQTVEQLKMTAE
+478 QLKMTAE

-509 QPPSSD
+509 HPPSSD

-613 RRDAREDPFSSAGKT
+613 RRDAREDPFASAGKT
-628 VSSQLPD
+628 VSAQLPD

-748 LQQAVNDAVAN
+748 LQQAVNDAVANIPQPADGKSLTPDDVRPMLEQMVKEAVSHIPVPRDGRDYDPEVLQKAVNDAVAN

-1009 DAGGGK
+1009 DAGG

>member
-1 MTKAAEE
+1 
-8 GRTLD
+8 
-13 VEEEEHYDNTAA
+13 
-25 EIRQVDAHLKRLRE
+25 
-39 LEAGKAATAQPV
+39 
-51 KQAGNGNV
+51 
-59 AAVASAPVIRVE
+59 
-71 QKLDKGIGF
+71 
-80 ARFAK
+80 
-85 SLAAAKG
+85 
-92 VRSEALEVARRQYPD
+92 
-107 DSRLH
+107 
-112 HVLKSAVG
+112 
-120 AGTTTDPQWAG
+120 
-131 SLSEYQEYAQDFI
+131 
-144 DYLRPQTIIGRFGQG
+144 
-159 GIPALRQVP
+159 
-168 FNIRVHAQVSGG
+168 
-180 AAGWVGEGKAKP
+180 
-192 LTKFD
+192 
-197 FESITFSHAKVSAI
+197 
-211 AVLTEE
+211 
-217 LIRFSS
+217 
-223 PAADALVRNALAEA
+223 
-237 VVARLDTDFVDPKK
+237 
-251 AAVADVSPASIT
+251 
-263 HDVKGTAS
+263 
-271 TGNPDADAEA
+271 
-281 AFGQFVAANL
+281 
-291 QPTGAVWLMSST
+291 
-303 NALALSMRKNAL
+303 
-315 GQKEYPD
+315 
-322 MTLLGGSFQG
+322 
-332 LPVIV
+332 
-337 SQYVGD
+337 
-343 QLVLVNAPD
+343 
-352 IYLADDG
+352 
-359 EVFYRI
+359 
-365 TPDRNCGITEA
+365 
-376 VTVPAREVIHDRFNC
+376 
-391 FFHPLIGL
+391 
-399 PPVYAAGLAATQGH
+399 
-413 HIQENSTSFFR
+413 
-424 NGGRPSGVIEIPGSI
+424 IPGSI

-613 RRDAREDPFSSAGKT
+613 RRDAREDPFASAGKT

-685 QRTFEGK
+685 QRTFEEK
-692 MASQAQAFE
+692 IAAQAQTFE
-701 EKLTSLS
+701 EKLASQS
-708 AVLQKHVTVDEVR
+708 VVLQKCVTGDDVR
-721 PVLQAMVDDAVGAI
+721 PMLEQMVKEAVSHI

-748 LQQAVNDAVAN
+748 LQKAVNDAVAN
-759 IPQPADGKS
+759 IPVPADGKS
-768 LTPDD
+768 ITPDDVRPMLEQMVKEAVSHIPVPRDGRDYDPDVLQKAVNDAVAKIPVPADGKSITPDD

-1009 DAGGGK
+1009 DAGG

>member
-1 MTKAAEE
+1 
-8 GRTLD
+8 
-13 VEEEEHYDNTAA
+13 
-25 EIRQVDAHLKRLRE
+25 
-39 LEAGKAATAQPV
+39 
-51 KQAGNGNV
+51 
-59 AAVASAPVIRVE
+59 
-71 QKLDKGIGF
+71 
-80 ARFAK
+80 
-85 SLAAAKG
+85 
-92 VRSEALEVARRQYPD
+92 
-107 DSRLH
+107 
-112 HVLKSAVG
+112 
-120 AGTTTDPQWAG
+120 
-131 SLSEYQEYAQDFI
+131 
-144 DYLRPQTIIGRFGQG
+144 
-159 GIPALRQVP
+159 
-168 FNIRVHAQVSGG
+168 
-180 AAGWVGEGKAKP
+180 
-192 LTKFD
+192 
-197 FESITFSHAKVSAI
+197 
-211 AVLTEE
+211 
-217 LIRFSS
+217 
-223 PAADALVRNALAEA
+223 
-237 VVARLDTDFVDPKK
+237 
-251 AAVADVSPASIT
+251 
-263 HDVKGTAS
+263 
-271 TGNPDADAEA
+271 
-281 AFGQFVAANL
+281 
-291 QPTGAVWLMSST
+291 
-303 NALALSMRKNAL
+303 
-315 GQKEYPD
+315 
-322 MTLLGGSFQG
+322 
-332 LPVIV
+332 
-337 SQYVGD
+337 
-343 QLVLVNAPD
+343 
-352 IYLADDG
+352 
-359 EVFYRI
+359 
-365 TPDRNCGITEA
+365 
-376 VTVPAREVIHDRFNC
+376 
-391 FFHPLIGL
+391 
-399 PPVYAAGLAATQGH
+399 
-413 HIQENSTSFFR
+413 
-424 NGGRPSGVIEIPGSI
+424 
-439 TEENAKKLKSN
+439 
-450 WDSGYTGE
+450 
-458 NAGKT
+458 
-463 AILSNGA
+463 
-470 KYNPTTFS
+470 
-478 PVDAQTVEQLKMTAE
+478 QTVEQLKMTAE

-613 RRDAREDPFSSAGKT
+613 RRDAREDPFASTGKT
-628 VSSQLPD
+628 ALAQPPD

-652 KAMFRGDTEKMTER
+652 KAMFRGNTAKMTER

-678 STVLADL
+678 SAVLADL

-692 MASQAQAFE
+692 IAAQAQTFE
-701 EKLTSLS
+701 EKLASLS
-708 AVLQKHVTVDEVR
+708 VVLQKCVT
-721 PVLQAMVDDAVGAI
+721 G
-735 PVPRDGRD
+735 
-743 YDPDV
+743 
-748 LQQAVNDAVAN
+748 
-759 IPQPADGKS
+759 
-768 LTPDD
+768 DD

-859 AVLDAV
+859 AVNDAVANIPQPADGKSLTPDDVRPMLEQMVKEAVSHIPVPRDGRDYDPEVLQKAVNDAVANIPQPEDGKSITPDDVRPMLEQMVKEAVSHIPVPRDGRDYDPDVLQKAVLDAV

-878 ALEILPAIDDQKSFP
+878 ALEIHPAIDDQKSFP

-980 SLWHCNSMTE
+980 SLWHCNSMTG

>member
-1 MTKAAEE
+1 MWNLLRRTRKNQKSGRDVREAGWTSLFQAVAEPFSGAWQQGVKADPEAVLSFHAVFACISLISQDIAKM
-8 GRTLD
+8 RLRLMQT
-13 VEEEEHYDNTAA
+13 
-25 EIRQVDAHLKRLRE
+25 DAHGIRRETRRGDIARLCRRPNAQQNRIQFFELWLNAKLRHGNTVVLKIRNARGQIKELRI
-39 LEAGKAATAQPV
+39 LDW
-51 KQAGNGNV
+51 
-59 AAVASAPVIRVE
+59 SRVE
-71 QKLDKGIGF
+71 
-80 ARFAK
+80 
-85 SLAAAKG
+85 
-92 VRSEALEVARRQYPD
+92 
-107 DSRLH
+107 
-112 HVLKSAVG
+112 
-120 AGTTTDPQWAG
+120 
-131 SLSEYQEYAQDFI
+131 
-144 DYLRPQTIIGRFGQG
+144 
-159 GIPALRQVP
+159 
-168 FNIRVHAQVSGG
+168 
-180 AAGWVGEGKAKP
+180 P
-192 LTKFD
+192 L
-197 FESITFSHAKVSAI
+197 V
-211 AVLTEE
+211 
-217 LIRFSS
+217 
-223 PAADALVRNALAEA
+223 
-237 VVARLDTDFVDPKK
+237 
-251 AAVADVSPASIT
+251 
-263 HDVKGTAS
+263 
-271 TGNPDADAEA
+271 
-281 AFGQFVAANL
+281 
-291 QPTGAVWLMSST
+291 
-303 NALALSMRKNAL
+303 
-315 GQKEYPD
+315 
-322 MTLLGGSFQG
+322 
-332 LPVIV
+332 
-337 SQYVGD
+337 
-343 QLVLVNAPD
+343 
-352 IYLADDG
+352 ADDG

-515 NVEALEQQYYSQ
+515 NVEALE
-527 CLQTL
+527 
-532 IESIELLLDEA
+532 
-543 LETGENESTEFD
+543 TGENESTEFD

-613 RRDAREDPFSSAGKT
+613 RRDAREDPFASAGKT

-721 PVLQAMVDDAVGAI
+721 PVL
-735 PVPRDGRD
+735 
-743 YDPDV
+743 
-748 LQQAVNDAVAN
+748 
-759 IPQPADGKS
+759 
-768 LTPDD
+768 
-773 VRPMLEQMVKEAV
+773 EQMVKEAV

-796 DYDPE
+796 DYDPD

-835 VKEAVSHIPVPRD
+835 VKEAVSHIHVPRD

>member
-1 MTKAAEE
+1 
-8 GRTLD
+8 
-13 VEEEEHYDNTAA
+13 
-25 EIRQVDAHLKRLRE
+25 
-39 LEAGKAATAQPV
+39 
-51 KQAGNGNV
+51 
-59 AAVASAPVIRVE
+59 
-71 QKLDKGIGF
+71 
-80 ARFAK
+80 
-85 SLAAAKG
+85 
-92 VRSEALEVARRQYPD
+92 
-107 DSRLH
+107 
-112 HVLKSAVG
+112 
-120 AGTTTDPQWAG
+120 
-131 SLSEYQEYAQDFI
+131 
-144 DYLRPQTIIGRFGQG
+144 
-159 GIPALRQVP
+159 
-168 FNIRVHAQVSGG
+168 
-180 AAGWVGEGKAKP
+180 
-192 LTKFD
+192 
-197 FESITFSHAKVSAI
+197 
-211 AVLTEE
+211 
-217 LIRFSS
+217 
-223 PAADALVRNALAEA
+223 
-237 VVARLDTDFVDPKK
+237 
-251 AAVADVSPASIT
+251 
-263 HDVKGTAS
+263 
-271 TGNPDADAEA
+271 
-281 AFGQFVAANL
+281 
-291 QPTGAVWLMSST
+291 
-303 NALALSMRKNAL
+303 
-315 GQKEYPD
+315 
-322 MTLLGGSFQG
+322 
-332 LPVIV
+332 
-337 SQYVGD
+337 
-343 QLVLVNAPD
+343 
-352 IYLADDG
+352 
-359 EVFYRI
+359 
-365 TPDRNCGITEA
+365 
-376 VTVPAREVIHDRFNC
+376 
-391 FFHPLIGL
+391 
-399 PPVYAAGLAATQGH
+399 
-413 HIQENSTSFFR
+413 
-424 NGGRPSGVIEIPGSI
+424 
-439 TEENAKKLKSN
+439 
-450 WDSGYTGE
+450 GE

-613 RRDAREDPFSSAGKT
+613 RRDAREDPFASAGKT

-848 GRDYDPDVLQK
+848 GRDYDPEVLQKAVNDAVANIPQPADGKSLTPDDVRPMLEQMVKEAVSHIPVPRDGRDYDPDVLQK

-929 SMTGERLFSV
+929 SMTGERSFSV

-1009 DAGGGK
+1009 DAGG

>member
-1 MTKAAEE
+1 
-8 GRTLD
+8 
-13 VEEEEHYDNTAA
+13 
-25 EIRQVDAHLKRLRE
+25 
-39 LEAGKAATAQPV
+39 
-51 KQAGNGNV
+51 
-59 AAVASAPVIRVE
+59 
-71 QKLDKGIGF
+71 
-80 ARFAK
+80 
-85 SLAAAKG
+85 
-92 VRSEALEVARRQYPD
+92 
-107 DSRLH
+107 
-112 HVLKSAVG
+112 
-120 AGTTTDPQWAG
+120 
-131 SLSEYQEYAQDFI
+131 
-144 DYLRPQTIIGRFGQG
+144 
-159 GIPALRQVP
+159 
-168 FNIRVHAQVSGG
+168 
-180 AAGWVGEGKAKP
+180 
-192 LTKFD
+192 
-197 FESITFSHAKVSAI
+197 
-211 AVLTEE
+211 
-217 LIRFSS
+217 
-223 PAADALVRNALAEA
+223 
-237 VVARLDTDFVDPKK
+237 
-251 AAVADVSPASIT
+251 
-263 HDVKGTAS
+263 
-271 TGNPDADAEA
+271 
-281 AFGQFVAANL
+281 
-291 QPTGAVWLMSST
+291 
-303 NALALSMRKNAL
+303 
-315 GQKEYPD
+315 
-322 MTLLGGSFQG
+322 
-332 LPVIV
+332 
-337 SQYVGD
+337 
-343 QLVLVNAPD
+343 
-352 IYLADDG
+352 
-359 EVFYRI
+359 
-365 TPDRNCGITEA
+365 
-376 VTVPAREVIHDRFNC
+376 
-391 FFHPLIGL
+391 
-399 PPVYAAGLAATQGH
+399 
-413 HIQENSTSFFR
+413 
-424 NGGRPSGVIEIPGSI
+424 
-439 TEENAKKLKSN
+439 
-450 WDSGYTGE
+450 
-458 NAGKT
+458 
-463 AILSNGA
+463 
-470 KYNPTTFS
+470 
-478 PVDAQTVEQLKMTAE
+478 
-493 IVCSVF
+493 
-499 RVPAYKIGVG
+499 G

-613 RRDAREDPFSSAGKT
+613 RRDAREDPFASAGKT

-692 MASQAQAFE
+692 MAAQAQAFE

-835 VKEAVSHIPVPRD
+835 VKEAVSHIPVPRDGRDYDPEVLQKAVNDAVANIPQPADGKSLTPDDVRPMLEQMVKEAVSHIHVPRD

-1009 DAGGGK
+1009 DAGG

>member
-1 MTKAAEE
+1 
-8 GRTLD
+8 
-13 VEEEEHYDNTAA
+13 
-25 EIRQVDAHLKRLRE
+25 
-39 LEAGKAATAQPV
+39 
-51 KQAGNGNV
+51 
-59 AAVASAPVIRVE
+59 
-71 QKLDKGIGF
+71 
-80 ARFAK
+80 
-85 SLAAAKG
+85 
-92 VRSEALEVARRQYPD
+92 
-107 DSRLH
+107 
-112 HVLKSAVG
+112 
-120 AGTTTDPQWAG
+120 
-131 SLSEYQEYAQDFI
+131 
-144 DYLRPQTIIGRFGQG
+144 
-159 GIPALRQVP
+159 
-168 FNIRVHAQVSGG
+168 
-180 AAGWVGEGKAKP
+180 
-192 LTKFD
+192 
-197 FESITFSHAKVSAI
+197 
-211 AVLTEE
+211 
-217 LIRFSS
+217 
-223 PAADALVRNALAEA
+223 
-237 VVARLDTDFVDPKK
+237 
-251 AAVADVSPASIT
+251 
-263 HDVKGTAS
+263 
-271 TGNPDADAEA
+271 
-281 AFGQFVAANL
+281 
-291 QPTGAVWLMSST
+291 
-303 NALALSMRKNAL
+303 
-315 GQKEYPD
+315 
-322 MTLLGGSFQG
+322 
-332 LPVIV
+332 
-337 SQYVGD
+337 
-343 QLVLVNAPD
+343 
-352 IYLADDG
+352 
-359 EVFYRI
+359 
-365 TPDRNCGITEA
+365 
-376 VTVPAREVIHDRFNC
+376 
-391 FFHPLIGL
+391 
-399 PPVYAAGLAATQGH
+399 
-413 HIQENSTSFFR
+413 
-424 NGGRPSGVIEIPGSI
+424 

-613 RRDAREDPFSSAGKT
+613 RRDAREDPFASAGKT

-685 QRTFEGK
+685 QRTFEEK
-692 MASQAQAFE
+692 IAAQAQTFE
-701 EKLTSLS
+701 EKLASQS
-708 AVLQKHVTVDEVR
+708 VVLQKCVT
-721 PVLQAMVDDAVGAI
+721 G
-735 PVPRDGRD
+735 
-743 YDPDV
+743 
-748 LQQAVNDAVAN
+748 
-759 IPQPADGKS
+759 
-768 LTPDD
+768 DD

-796 DYDPE
+796 DYDPD
-801 VLQKAVND
+801 VLQQAVND
-809 AVANIPQPADGK
+809 AVANIPVPADGK
-821 SLTPDDVRPMLEQM
+821 SITPDDVRPMLEQM

-859 AVLDAV
+859 AVNDAVAKIPVPADGKSITPDDVHPMLEQMVKEAVSHIPVPRDGRDYDPDVLQKAVNDAVAKIPVPADGKSITPDDVHPMLEQMVKEAVSHIPVPRDGRDYDPDVLQKAVLEAV

-893 RGTYATHQGGLW
+893 RGSYATHQGGLW
-905 RAYEKTH
+905 RAYEKTY

-929 SMTGERLFSV
+929 SMTGERSFSV

-954 LPVMLYRGVFRAG
+954 LPVMLYRGVFRIG
-967 ETYHPGDTVTWGG
+967 ETYHPGDTVTWGARCG
-980 SLWHCNSMTE
+980 T
-990 DKPGEAH
+990 A
-997 SSAWTLAAKRGR
+997 TV
-1009 DAGGGK
+1009 

>member
-1 MTKAAEE
+1 
-8 GRTLD
+8 
-13 VEEEEHYDNTAA
+13 
-25 EIRQVDAHLKRLRE
+25 
-39 LEAGKAATAQPV
+39 
-51 KQAGNGNV
+51 
-59 AAVASAPVIRVE
+59 
-71 QKLDKGIGF
+71 
-80 ARFAK
+80 
-85 SLAAAKG
+85 
-92 VRSEALEVARRQYPD
+92 
-107 DSRLH
+107 
-112 HVLKSAVG
+112 
-120 AGTTTDPQWAG
+120 
-131 SLSEYQEYAQDFI
+131 
-144 DYLRPQTIIGRFGQG
+144 
-159 GIPALRQVP
+159 
-168 FNIRVHAQVSGG
+168 
-180 AAGWVGEGKAKP
+180 
-192 LTKFD
+192 
-197 FESITFSHAKVSAI
+197 
-211 AVLTEE
+211 
-217 LIRFSS
+217 
-223 PAADALVRNALAEA
+223 
-237 VVARLDTDFVDPKK
+237 
-251 AAVADVSPASIT
+251 
-263 HDVKGTAS
+263 
-271 TGNPDADAEA
+271 
-281 AFGQFVAANL
+281 
-291 QPTGAVWLMSST
+291 
-303 NALALSMRKNAL
+303 
-315 GQKEYPD
+315 
-322 MTLLGGSFQG
+322 
-332 LPVIV
+332 
-337 SQYVGD
+337 
-343 QLVLVNAPD
+343 
-352 IYLADDG
+352 
-359 EVFYRI
+359 
-365 TPDRNCGITEA
+365 
-376 VTVPAREVIHDRFNC
+376 
-391 FFHPLIGL
+391 
-399 PPVYAAGLAATQGH
+399 
-413 HIQENSTSFFR
+413 
-424 NGGRPSGVIEIPGSI
+424 
-439 TEENAKKLKSN
+439 
-450 WDSGYTGE
+450 
-458 NAGKT
+458 
-463 AILSNGA
+463 
-470 KYNPTTFS
+470 
-478 PVDAQTVEQLKMTAE
+478 VDAQTVEQLKMTAE

-613 RRDAREDPFSSAGKT
+613 RRDAREDPFASAGKT

-859 AVLDAV
+859 AVNDAVANIPQPADGKSLTPDDVRPMLEQMVKEAVSHIPVPRDGRDYDPDVLQKAVLDAV

-1009 DAGGGK
+1009 DAGG

>member
-1 MTKAAEE
+1 
-8 GRTLD
+8 
-13 VEEEEHYDNTAA
+13 
-25 EIRQVDAHLKRLRE
+25 
-39 LEAGKAATAQPV
+39 
-51 KQAGNGNV
+51 
-59 AAVASAPVIRVE
+59 
-71 QKLDKGIGF
+71 
-80 ARFAK
+80 
-85 SLAAAKG
+85 
-92 VRSEALEVARRQYPD
+92 
-107 DSRLH
+107 
-112 HVLKSAVG
+112 
-120 AGTTTDPQWAG
+120 
-131 SLSEYQEYAQDFI
+131 
-144 DYLRPQTIIGRFGQG
+144 
-159 GIPALRQVP
+159 
-168 FNIRVHAQVSGG
+168 
-180 AAGWVGEGKAKP
+180 
-192 LTKFD
+192 
-197 FESITFSHAKVSAI
+197 
-211 AVLTEE
+211 
-217 LIRFSS
+217 
-223 PAADALVRNALAEA
+223 
-237 VVARLDTDFVDPKK
+237 
-251 AAVADVSPASIT
+251 
-263 HDVKGTAS
+263 
-271 TGNPDADAEA
+271 
-281 AFGQFVAANL
+281 
-291 QPTGAVWLMSST
+291 
-303 NALALSMRKNAL
+303 
-315 GQKEYPD
+315 
-322 MTLLGGSFQG
+322 
-332 LPVIV
+332 
-337 SQYVGD
+337 
-343 QLVLVNAPD
+343 
-352 IYLADDG
+352 
-359 EVFYRI
+359 
-365 TPDRNCGITEA
+365 
-376 VTVPAREVIHDRFNC
+376 
-391 FFHPLIGL
+391 
-399 PPVYAAGLAATQGH
+399 
-413 HIQENSTSFFR
+413 
-424 NGGRPSGVIEIPGSI
+424 
-439 TEENAKKLKSN
+439 
-450 WDSGYTGE
+450 
-458 NAGKT
+458 

-613 RRDAREDPFSSAGKT
+613 RRDAREDPFASAGKT

-685 QRTFEGK
+685 QRTFEEK
-692 MASQAQAFE
+692 IAAQAQTFE
-701 EKLTSLS
+701 EKLASQS
-708 AVLQKHVTVDEVR
+708 VVLQKCVT
-721 PVLQAMVDDAVGAI
+721 G
-735 PVPRDGRD
+735 
-743 YDPDV
+743 
-748 LQQAVNDAVAN
+748 
-759 IPQPADGKS
+759 
-768 LTPDD
+768 DD

-796 DYDPE
+796 DYDPD

-809 AVANIPQPADGK
+809 AVANIPVPADGK
-821 SLTPDDVRPMLEQM
+821 SITPDDVRPMLEQM

-859 AVLDAV
+859 AVNDAVAKIPVPADGKSITPDDVHPMLEQMVKEAVSHIPVPRDGRDYDPDVLQKAVNDAVAKIPVPADGKSITPDDVHPMLEQMVKEAVSHIPVPRDGRDYDPDVLQKAVLEAV

-893 RGTYATHQGGLW
+893 RGSYATHQGGLW
-905 RAYEKTH
+905 RAYEKTY

-929 SMTGERLFSV
+929 SMTGERSFSV

-954 LPVMLYRGVFRAG
+954 LPVMLYRGVFRIG
-967 ETYHPGDTVTWGG
+967 ETYHPGDTVTWGARCG
-980 SLWHCNSMTE
+980 T
-990 DKPGEAH
+990 A
-997 SSAWTLAAKRGR
+997 TV
-1009 DAGGGK
+1009 

>member
-1 MTKAAEE
+1 M
-8 GRTLD
+8 
-13 VEEEEHYDNTAA
+13 
-25 EIRQVDAHLKRLRE
+25 
-39 LEAGKAATAQPV
+39 
-51 KQAGNGNV
+51 
-59 AAVASAPVIRVE
+59 
-71 QKLDKGIGF
+71 
-80 ARFAK
+80 
-85 SLAAAKG
+85 
-92 VRSEALEVARRQYPD
+92 
-107 DSRLH
+107 
-112 HVLKSAVG
+112 
-120 AGTTTDPQWAG
+120 
-131 SLSEYQEYAQDFI
+131 
-144 DYLRPQTIIGRFGQG
+144 
-159 GIPALRQVP
+159 
-168 FNIRVHAQVSGG
+168 
-180 AAGWVGEGKAKP
+180 
-192 LTKFD
+192 
-197 FESITFSHAKVSAI
+197 
-211 AVLTEE
+211 
-217 LIRFSS
+217 
-223 PAADALVRNALAEA
+223 
-237 VVARLDTDFVDPKK
+237 
-251 AAVADVSPASIT
+251 
-263 HDVKGTAS
+263 
-271 TGNPDADAEA
+271 
-281 AFGQFVAANL
+281 
-291 QPTGAVWLMSST
+291 
-303 NALALSMRKNAL
+303 
-315 GQKEYPD
+315 
-322 MTLLGGSFQG
+322 
-332 LPVIV
+332 
-337 SQYVGD
+337 
-343 QLVLVNAPD
+343 
-352 IYLADDG
+352 
-359 EVFYRI
+359 
-365 TPDRNCGITEA
+365 
-376 VTVPAREVIHDRFNC
+376 
-391 FFHPLIGL
+391 
-399 PPVYAAGLAATQGH
+399 YAAGLAATQGH

-786 SHIPVPRDGR
+786 SHI
-796 DYDPE
+796 
-801 VLQKAVND
+801 
-809 AVANIPQPADGK
+809 
-821 SLTPDDVRPMLEQM
+821 
-835 VKEAVSHIPVPRD
+835 HVPRD